1 MTCDQRIENLL
12 NRAGQTIIDIKP
24 TQDETTAMLNMSF
37 AEVAFEYLMMVHIID
52 RLEWALDKTL
62 GELDYIRETSRST
75 WDTSVPE
82 NWRADDD
89 ESPVAE

>member
-12 NRAGQTIIDIKP
+12 NRAGQTIIDISP
-24 TQDETTAMLNMSF
+24 TQDETTRMLDMSF
-37 AEVAFEYLMMVHIID
+37 AEMAFNYLMMVHIID

-75 WDTSVPE
+75 WDTAVPE
-82 NWRADDD
+82 DRNAD
-89 ESPVAE
+89 ETFEKT

>member
-24 TQDETTAMLNMSF
+24 TQDEMTAMLNMSF

-62 GELDYIRETSRST
+62 NELDHIRETTGT